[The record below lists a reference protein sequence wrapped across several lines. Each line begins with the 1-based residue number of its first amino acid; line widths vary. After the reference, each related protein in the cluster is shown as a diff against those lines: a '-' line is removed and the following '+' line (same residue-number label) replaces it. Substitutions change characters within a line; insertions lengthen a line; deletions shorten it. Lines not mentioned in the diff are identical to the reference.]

1 MADNKESFLLY
12 RDLIHTVQ
20 KLPKEKAGELF
31 MHILEYVNDLHPEP
45 NDLIIELAFEPIKQ
59 KLKRDLRKW
68 DDKIDKRSDAGMK
81 SAGKK
86 SFDKWLKQAI
96 EKGINKISS
105 DDHLFEAGYCHKR
118 MRESHGDFM
127 FYHYQ
132 YAVEWHKQMATK
144 STSVESVENDLTK
157 STVNDNDN
165 DNDNDNV
172 NVNDNVILLEKE
184 TKDIIMEK
192 TKRFIPPTYQ
202 EVFNYCRER
211 NNKVDSQRFID
222 HYTSNGWMVGK
233 TKMKDWKASV
243 RTWEKNNL
251 NTTANGPTAKQP
263 IDWAERD
270 KRFIEGVMGTGQSDT
285 GSEGSNDQ
293 PFTSYQDV
301 D

>member
-1 MADNKESFLLY
+1 MAEGKKSFVAYADWKEVFDALPNE
-12 RDLIHTVQ
+12 DAGALI
-20 KLPKEKAGELF
+20 K
-31 MHILEYVNDLHPEP
+31 HIFSYVNDENPIS
-45 NDLIIELAFEPIKQ
+45 DSVLINAVFANIKST
-59 KLKRDLRKW
+59 LKRDLQKW
-68 DDKIDKRSDAGMK
+68 ETQLEQRR

-86 SFDKWLKQAI
+86 SAEI
-96 EKGINKISS
+96 RS
-105 DDHLFEAGYCHKR
+105 
-118 MRESHGDFM
+118 
-127 FYHYQ
+127 
-132 YAVEWHKQMATK
+132 TK
-144 STSVESVENDLTK
+144 SNDRSNSLNETTRNPTVSVSVSE
-157 STVNDNDN
+157 
-165 DNDNDNV
+165 